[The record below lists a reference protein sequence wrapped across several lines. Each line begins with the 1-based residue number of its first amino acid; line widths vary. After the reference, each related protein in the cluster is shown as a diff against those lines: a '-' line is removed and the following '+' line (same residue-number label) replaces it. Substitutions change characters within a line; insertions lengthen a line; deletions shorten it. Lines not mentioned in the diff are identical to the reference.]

1 MDFQKN
7 RNVGFK
13 IVVLRHVC
21 VCVNT
26 SKQFLFLGLS
36 LFLKFMA
43 ITIRGN
49 SNHFWYTIWVRYAL
63 KPAYRILLLSA
74 CKKNFH
80 LISKLRS
87 KTPSW
92 AFL

>member
-26 SKQFLFLGLS
+26 SKKILFFGSS

-63 KPAYRILLLSA
+63 KPAYPSLLLSA
-74 CKKNFH
+74 CTNNFP
-80 LISKLRS
+80 LD
-87 KTPSW
+87 
-92 AFL
+92 F